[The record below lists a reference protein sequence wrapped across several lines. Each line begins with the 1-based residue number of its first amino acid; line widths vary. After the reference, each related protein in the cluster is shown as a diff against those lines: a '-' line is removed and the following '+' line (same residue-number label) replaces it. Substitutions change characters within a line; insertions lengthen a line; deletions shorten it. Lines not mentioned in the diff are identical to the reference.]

1 MGSRSLRV
9 TKGRILCVLVL
20 SLALPLI
27 LACEVGQRQ
36 EDVTLVNKTE
46 IVVHVAEDGVE
57 FTTLV
62 PGERHAFIFLF
73 SQPPSRLQAYDDDGR
88 LVHDGMLVLD
98 EVEADD
104 FVYVIDVNVPTP
116 TPAPPP

>member
-20 SLALPLI
+20 SLAVPLL
-27 LACEVGQRQ
+27 LACEAGRQESITFVNETGAVIRLVESGVEVATLGPGQR
-36 EDVTLVNKTE
+36 
-46 IVVHVAEDGVE
+46 
-57 FTTLV
+57 
-62 PGERHAFIFLF
+62 RAFSFRESSKPILM
-73 SQPPSRLQAYDDDGR
+73 QAYAGSE
-88 LVHDGMLVLD
+88 LVHDGMLVWD

-104 FVYVIDVNVPTP
+104 FVYVIDVNVPSP